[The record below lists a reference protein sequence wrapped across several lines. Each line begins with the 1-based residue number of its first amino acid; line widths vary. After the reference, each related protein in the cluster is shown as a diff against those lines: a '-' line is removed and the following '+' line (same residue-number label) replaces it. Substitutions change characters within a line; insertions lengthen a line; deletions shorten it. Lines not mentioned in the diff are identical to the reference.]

1 MLIRRQRTIRA
12 WRIWLSIPLLSL
24 VLSLPTAA
32 HNGPPFPIIVD
43 QRVGPCVVSLWTHPD
58 IGISSPFFVLVDAP
72 PGGTI
77 PSDLKFQIGIQPVNG
92 RLPEVMYNMSPE
104 KLRGQVEYKTE
115 VLFDRQE
122 FWRVRLIVQSVSGG
136 GEALAQVEATP
147 PGYGQWD
154 LLLYLLPFLGVG
166 FLWFSAAEKKRAFK
180 KRQLQQSGKGVE
192 GSQG

>member
-1 MLIRRQRTIRA
+1 MLIWRQHAFRA
-12 WRIWLSIPLLSL
+12 RRIWLSIILLSL
-24 VLSLPTAA
+24 ILSLPASA

-43 QRVGPCVVSLWTHPD
+43 QRVGPCIVSLWAHPD

-77 PSDLKFQIGIQPVNG
+77 PSDLKLEIAIQPLNG
-92 RLPEVMYNMSPE
+92 RLPEVTYNMSPE

-122 FWRVRLIVQSVSGG
+122 FWRVRLIVQSASGG
-136 GEALAQVEATP
+136 GQALAQVEATP

-154 LLLYLLPFLGVG
+154 LLLYMLPFLGVG
-166 FLWFSAAEKKRAFK
+166 FLWFSAVAKKRALK
-180 KRQLQQSGKGVE
+180 KRQLPQNAAAE
-192 GSQG
+192 R